1 MTLPLVLR
9 PQAQA
14 EFVDASIWYETQR
27 PGLGDEFVSE
37 VEKVLDKIANQP
49 DRYAIV
55 HQDIREAPVLRYPYV
70 VYYRVK
76 PKSNVVIA
84 VFHSA
89 RDPAIWQSRR

>member
-1 MTLPLVLR
+1 MKLPLVLR

-14 EFVDASIWYETQR
+14 EFDDAAVWYESQR
-27 PGLGDEFVSE
+27 TGLGHDFISE
-37 VEKVLDKIANQP
+37 VDKVFDNIANQP
-49 DRYAIV
+49 DRYAVV
-55 HQDIREAPVLRYPYV
+55 HGDIREAPVLRFPNC

-76 PKSNVVIA
+76 PDRLVVIA